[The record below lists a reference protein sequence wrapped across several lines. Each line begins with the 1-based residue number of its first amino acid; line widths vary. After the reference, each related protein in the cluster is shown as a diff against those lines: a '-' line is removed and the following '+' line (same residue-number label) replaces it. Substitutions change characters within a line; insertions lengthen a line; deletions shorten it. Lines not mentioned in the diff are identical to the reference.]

1 MMRVVLAAA
10 VLLPTLS
17 LADEVWRWRDPS
29 GRLHYSNVRA
39 RAPRYA
45 EPVTTEIGHASWP
58 PVSAK
63 TVATRPGP
71 SPQLPREPAA
81 SGGRFGLR
89 VARGAR
95 TASRGGTPSRR
106 PYIHAPPSIRST
118 FPVIQAASPDA
129 KKTAARPISYGSP
142 ARPSGIV
149 CKT

>member
-29 GRLHYSNVRA
+29 GGLHYSNVRA

-63 TVATRPGP
+63 TVAIRPGP
-71 SPQLPREPAA
+71 RAALGEPRLAFRFRHPTRTRGCWPFGYLSVVLNNPHELADQVKQA
-81 SGGRFGLR
+81 SLL
-89 VARGAR
+89 
-95 TASRGGTPSRR
+95 
-106 PYIHAPPSIRST
+106 
-118 FPVIQAASPDA
+118 DA
-129 KKTAARPISYGSP
+129 LGVPWRKG
-142 ARPSGIV
+142 
-149 CKT
+149 CCL

>member
-17 LADEVWRWRDPS
+17 LADEVWRWRVPS
-29 GRLHYSNVRA
+29 GGGA
-39 RAPRYA
+39 AA
-45 EPVTTEIGHASWP
+45 A
-58 PVSAK
+58 
-63 TVATRPGP
+63 

-81 SGGRFGLR
+81 AGGRFGLR

-95 TASRGGTPSRR
+95 AASRGGTPSRR

-149 CKT
+149 CKTASP

>member
-71 SPQLPREPAA
+71 RAALGEPRLAFRHPTRTRGCWSFGYLSVVLNNPHELADQVKQA
-81 SGGRFGLR
+81 SVL
-89 VARGAR
+89 
-95 TASRGGTPSRR
+95 
-106 PYIHAPPSIRST
+106 
-118 FPVIQAASPDA
+118 DA
-129 KKTAARPISYGSP
+129 LGVPWRKG
-142 ARPSGIV
+142 
-149 CKT
+149 CCL